1 MGAHASFIRTI
12 ICTVFCDSLYD
23 RSTLMTKYARQRQE
37 PAEGDREFPP
47 KPRPDCVPRN
57 LGHYK
62 TLVSILRT
70 DDHAYQAQ
78 PVRDLAKNKG
88 TSWTFVNADSYYVQ

>member
-1 MGAHASFIRTI
+1 
-12 ICTVFCDSLYD
+12 
-23 RSTLMTKYARQRQE
+23 MTKHANDKNQQKVIGNFHLSRGQIVFQE
-37 PAEGDREFPP
+37 TW
-47 KPRPDCVPRN
+47 
-57 LGHYK
+57 HYK

>member
-1 MGAHASFIRTI
+1 MF
-12 ICTVFCDSLYD
+12 
-23 RSTLMTKYARQRQE
+23 QE
-37 PAEGDREFPP
+37 
-47 KPRPDCVPRN
+47 N